1 MWYVKDEK
9 EQAILRERKR
19 QLGKAA
25 IGGRWELV
33 DSKGNLKKSEDFL
46 GQWLLIYFGFTHC
59 PDICPEELEKLA
71 ETIDKLEKSKEF
83 SKEKVQSL
91 FITVDP
97 LRDTPEIVDKYTKEF
112 SSKLIGL
119 TGSVDQVK
127 QVCKAFRV
135 YFSAG
140 PKDVDDDYIVD
151 HTIIIYLVNPDGE
164 FVDYYGQNRNAEA
177 IYNSVLSEF
186 HTLAVFIASLS
197 HSIFPSSFSPT
208 VNVAKYNALNKKGWF
223 S

>member
-1 MWYVKDEK
+1 MWYVKEEK

-25 IGGRWELV
+25 IGGRWELIN
-33 DSKGNLKKSEDFL
+33 SKKELVKSEDFN
-46 GQWLLIYFGFTHC
+46 GKWLLIYFGFTHC

-71 ETIDKLEKSKEF
+71 EVVERLEKSKEF
-83 SKEKVQSL
+83 SGTQKIQSL

-97 LRDTPEIVDKYTKEF
+97 LRDTPELVEKYTKEF
-112 SSKLIGL
+112 SPKLIGL

-164 FVDYYGQNRNAEA
+164 FVDYYGQTRNADA
-177 IYNSVLSEF
+177 ITNSVLSKLKLL
-186 HTLAVFIASLS
+186 HQTI
-197 HSIFPSSFSPT
+197 
-208 VNVAKYNALNKKGWF
+208 
-223 S
+223 